1 MNVPTNSVQALALLQ
16 TLEQNIVLLKNG
28 DWVPDDASC
37 DASLEVILALVQ
49 YMNKSCIAKIDWALF
64 KAQKMVLVL
73 LIENHKITSEEVLAL
88 DGVINMMGVIQ
99 DEFMPE
105 NEVPNESS

>member
-1 MNVPTNSVQALALLQ
+1 MDVPTNSVQALALLQ
-16 TLEQNIVLLKNG
+16 TLEQDIVLLKDG

-49 YMNKSCIAKIDWALF
+49 YMNKSCIAKIDWTLF
-64 KAQKMVLVL
+64 KAQKMALVL
-73 LIENHKITSEEVLAL
+73 LTENHKITPKETLAL
-88 DGVINMMGVIQ
+88 DGVINMMDAIQ

-105 NEVPNESS
+105 NEVPDE